1 MLGRF
6 GVGLVKGLLVG
17 SLLLAGLLF
26 GLKVLA
32 VPVWAAYLLAMGA
45 GVLTGLIAGRPIW
58 QKEAR
63 IEAGL
68 KAAAGLVLGA
78 IGFFAINKW
87 GHALVAPEALRSLPG
102 VAPAPAGAPA
112 LTGAG
117 LVFLPVLTTV
127 LGLLFELDNTPAP
140 DDKKSEPGEPPAAGG
155 PRARVSSHVPS
166 PEEID
171 ELLDTTAPP
180 QQQRRTKR

>member
-17 SLLLAGLLF
+17 LLVLAGLVF
-26 GLKVLA
+26 GLKMLA
-32 VPVWAAYLLAMGA
+32 VPVWAAYLLAMVSGA
-45 GVLTGLIAGRPIW
+45 LTGLIAGRPIW

-87 GHALVAPEALRSLPG
+87 GHALTAPEALRALPG
-102 VAPAPAGAPA
+102 VLPPATTAPA
-112 LTGAG
+112 LVGTGLA
-117 LVFLPVLTTV
+117 FLPVLTTV
-127 LGLLFELDNTPAP
+127 LSLFFELDNTPTP
-140 DDKKSEPGEPPAAGG
+140 DDKKNEPGDPPAAGG
-155 PRARVSSHVPS
+155 PRARVSSQVPS
-166 PEEID
+166 AEEID